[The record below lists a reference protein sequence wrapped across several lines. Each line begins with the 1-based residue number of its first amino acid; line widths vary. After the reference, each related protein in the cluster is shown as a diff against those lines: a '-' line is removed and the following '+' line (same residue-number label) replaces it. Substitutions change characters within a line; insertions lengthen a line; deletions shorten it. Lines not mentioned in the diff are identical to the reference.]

1 MKFTIHKKTLV
12 KMLKVLS
19 GGWVKKAAHLRIAAQ
34 DGKVTLTAE
43 DLSEAGYDA
52 DVMEEGVCF
61 FRHKQLL
68 PLLISYKN
76 EQDLTIQVTAD
87 GIDIG
92 STHISRGLWEI
103 SLFMNPSLAPQR
115 MILKRP
121 EIKKPEV
128 DDPAQMRFDL

>member
-19 GGWVKKAAHLRIAAQ
+19 GGWVKKDAHLRIAAQ
-34 DGKVTLTAE
+34 DGRVTLTTE
-43 DLSEAGYDA
+43 VLNEASYDA
-52 DVMEEGVCF
+52 EVMNEGVCF

-68 PLLISYKN
+68 PLLTSYKS
-76 EQDLTIQVTAD
+76 EQDLTMQITAD

-115 MILKRP
+115 LILKRP

-128 DDPAQMRFDL
+128 DDPGQMRFDL